1 MARTPTRSLWRTL
14 LVLAGA
20 LLSLATVS
28 PALAGTVTQV
38 ITCGNSN
45 SLSASVADLA
55 LHDASVSA
63 SAQESPGT
71 LTLTAAETG
80 CGAQGWNVTI
90 QAASWTRQGGG
101 GATIP
106 ASALSLTQVAHPA
119 PVSGQGIDAFG
130 GPKLVNE
137 LGTLDHSRK
146 VLQANQGFG
155 LGSYTQVLGV
165 KLTIPAITPS
175 GAYQTIVT
183 TTITAGP

>member
-1 MARTPTRSLWRTL
+1 
-14 LVLAGA
+14 VLGV
-20 LLSLATVS
+20 ATAI

-38 ITCGNSN
+38 INCGSSN
-45 SLSASVADLA
+45 SLSAQIADLSLNA
-55 LHDASVSA
+55 MTVSTA
-63 SAQESPGT
+63 AQESSGA
-71 LTLTAAETG
+71 LTLTATETG
-80 CGAQGWNVTI
+80 CGGQGWNVTI
-90 QAASWTRQGGG
+90 QAASWTRQDG

-106 ASALSLTQVAHPA
+106 ASALSLTQVANPA
-119 PVSGQGIDAFG
+119 PVAGQGIDSTG

-165 KLTIPAITPS
+165 KLTIPAVTPS

>member
-1 MARTPTRSLWRTL
+1 MAHTPARGTRGTL
-14 LVLAGA
+14 IGLAGA
-20 LLSLATVS
+20 LVLSLATVV

-38 ITCGNSN
+38 ITCGASN
-45 SLSASVADLA
+45 SLSARIADLSLNA
-55 LHDASVSA
+55 MNVSA
-63 SAQESPGT
+63 TAQESAGA
-71 LTLTAAETG
+71 LTLTATETG

-101 GATIP
+101 ATIP
-106 ASALSLTQVAHPA
+106 ASALSLTQVANPA
-119 PVSGQGIDAFG
+119 PLTGQGIDTTG

-165 KLTIPAITPS
+165 KLTVPAITPT